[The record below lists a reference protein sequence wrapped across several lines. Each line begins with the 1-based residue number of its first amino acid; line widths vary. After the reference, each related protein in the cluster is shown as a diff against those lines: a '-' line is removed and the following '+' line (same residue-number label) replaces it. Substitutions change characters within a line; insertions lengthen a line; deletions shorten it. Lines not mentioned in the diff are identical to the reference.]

1 MEDVE
6 FVNVYIERLNK
17 TIHDL
22 TSRNIILET
31 RLVRAEE
38 QNSAL
43 QSQIS
48 KLQADLEKATK
59 KKGSLE
65 DSQ

>member
-17 TIHDL
+17 AVHDL
-22 TSRNIILET
+22 TSRSIILET
-31 RLVRAEE
+31 RLSRAED

-48 KLQADLEKATK
+48 KLQADLEKANK
-59 KKGSLE
+59 KKGPSE
-65 DSQ
+65 ESQ